1 MTLTHILIFALI
13 SVPFMVWVPPVWRP
27 WGLLIGSLAAVAWL
41 MNDPLLLVL
50 TVALVVIVWWTI
62 HPEINRSDDRVA
74 IGIMAMVVVIV
85 GLASAMLPFALM
97 LGVAA
102 VSASQMLVADRR
114 RLALAL
120 IGLIVFLLV
129 VVKLPG
135 EPAVVWLGISYVAF
149 RLMSLLLDYQ
159 AGRLPDEG
167 FALRDVAVYVLF
179 FPAYTAGPIDRAARF
194 IPELQAARSL
204 DFDRMV
210 EGGGR
215 IAVGVFKKFVVADS
229 LALISM
235 TPVLIEQTGT
245 TAGLWLLVYVYA
257 FQIFFDFSGYTDVA
271 IGLGRLYGLTLPEN
285 FNRPYLQSNLQQF
298 WQRWHITLSTWFRV
312 YYFTPVSRTLIR
324 SRYKLP
330 QWGIVA
336 FCQLTTMAL
345 IGLWHGITLNFLM
358 WGLWH
363 GVGLFAHKTL
373 VDNTRGWYR
382 RVKASPTLYRVVT
395 AGGWLLTFHYVA
407 VGWVFFAL
415 PDLDDSVHML
425 ASLFGG
431 I

>member
-1 MTLTHILIFALI
+1 MTLTHILVFALI
-13 SVPFMVWVPPVWRP
+13 SVPFMLWVPPAWRP

-41 MNDPLLLVL
+41 MDDPLLLVL
-50 TVALVVIVWWTI
+50 TVALVAVVWWTI
-62 HPEINRSDDRVA
+62 RPEVNRSDDRVA
-74 IGIMAMVVVIV
+74 IVIIALALMIV
-85 GLASAMLPFALM
+85 GLASTMLPFTLM

-135 EPAVVWLGISYVAF
+135 ESAVVWLGISYVAF
-149 RLMSLLLDYQ
+149 RLMALLLDYQ
-159 AGRLPDEG
+159 AGRLPNEG
-167 FALRDVAVYVLF
+167 FSLRDLAVYVLF
-179 FPAYTAGPIDRAARF
+179 FPAYTAGPIDRAGRF
-194 IPELQAARSL
+194 ILELQAARSL
-204 DFDRMV
+204 DFDRIV

-215 IAVGVFKKFVVADS
+215 IVVGIFKKFVVADS
-229 LALISM
+229 LALVSM
-235 TPVLIEQTGT
+235 NPVLIEQTET
-245 TAGLWLLVYVYA
+245 TVGLWLLVYVYA

-285 FNRPYLQSNLQQF
+285 FDRPYLQSNLQQF

-312 YYFTPVSRTLIR
+312 YYFTPVSRALIR
-324 SRYKLP
+324 SPYKLP

-336 FCQLTTMAL
+336 FCQLTTMGL
-345 IGLWHGITLNFLM
+345 IGLWHGITLNFLA

-373 VDNTRGWYR
+373 VDNTRAWYR
-382 RVKASPTLYRVVT
+382 RVKASPTLYRLVT
-395 AGGWLLTFHYVA
+395 AGGLLLTFHFVA

-415 PDLDDSVHML
+415 PDFGDSVQML
-425 ASLFGG
+425 VRLFGG
-431 I
+431 K